1 MTRILSALL
10 LCSALLGVSSSGA
23 QAAELITEKF
33 SHSVIRSDSS
43 ETTMEKNEFYR
54 GSHTFFAEFKEN
66 KVSIW
71 IDTKLSSY
79 KSGWSRL
86 YLDWPV
92 RLSAITIHKASAKK
106 KEFKGGHIKLEVQ
119 SPKGKWITVFER
131 QDDDVDKP
139 VTIRKELSKI
149 GLIKGAKIS
158 FRSPG
163 PITIGPIDLYK

>member
-1 MTRILSALL
+1 ML
-10 LCSALLGVSSSGA
+10 LCAAVLGLGPNGA
-23 QAAELITEKF
+23 HAAELVTEKF
-33 SHSVIRSDSS
+33 SHLVKRSDSS
-43 ETTMEKNEFYR
+43 DVTMDKNEFYR
-54 GSHTFFAEFKEN
+54 GSHTFFGEFTDN
-66 KVSIW
+66 KVSVW
-71 IDTKLSSY
+71 INTKVDSY

-92 RLSAITIHKASAKK
+92 RLSAITIHKASSEK

-119 SPKGKWITVFER
+119 LPKGKWITVFER

-139 VTIRKELSKI
+139 VTIKKELDEI

-163 PITIGPIDLYK
+163 PITIGPIDLIK